1 MSTPPRRSAPVVF
14 LHGLESGPTGS
25 KALALAAHFDVL
37 AVDLD
42 TSAARASAAE
52 AAAAGQPWVHPWP
65 SLDAAF
71 ATPMARARAAIGPET
86 RVIVGS
92 SFGGAVLERLLA
104 AGDWRGPSVL
114 LASAGCKLNG
124 PRRLP
129 AGVPVILIHGRQ
141 DDVVPVEDSRWLA
154 AGAGPDVQLYE
165 RDDDHR
171 LSGALAEG
179 QIVAAVAALLRS

>member
-1 MSTPPRRSAPVVF
+1 MTPPPRPAAPVLF

-25 KALALAAHFDVL
+25 KARLLAARFGALAVE
-37 AVDLD
+37 LD

-52 AAAAGQPWVHPWP
+52 AAAAGQPWGHPWP
-65 SLDAAF
+65 SLEAAF

-86 RVIVGS
+86 RLIVGS

-104 AGDWRGPSVL
+104 AGDWRGPSLL

-154 AGAGPDVQLYE
+154 AGAGPELRLWE

-171 LSGALAEG
+171 LSGALQEGIIEAAAAE
-179 QIVAAVAALLRS
+179 LLGA

>member
-1 MSTPPRRSAPVVF
+1 MPKPAYPFAPVLF

-25 KALALAAHFDVL
+25 KARLLSARFAAL

-52 AAAAGQPWVHPWP
+52 AAAAGQPWRHHWP
-65 SLDAAF
+65 SIEDAF
-71 ATPMARARAAIGPET
+71 ATPLARARAAIGPET
-86 RVIVGS
+86 RLIVGS

-104 AGDWRGPSVL
+104 AGDWRGPSLL
-114 LASAGCKLNG
+114 LASAGGKLNG

-141 DDVVPVEDSRWLA
+141 DGVVPVEDSRWLA
-154 AGAGPDVQLYE
+154 AGAGPEVRLWE

-171 LSGALAEG
+171 LSGALQGGAIEAAAAE
-179 QIVAAVAALLRS
+179 LLGA

>member
-1 MSTPPRRSAPVVF
+1 MTPTPRPSAPVLF

-25 KALALAAHFDVL
+25 KAMALAAHFGAL

-52 AAAAGQPWVHPWP
+52 AAAAGQPWGHPWP
-65 SLDAAF
+65 SLEAAF

-86 RVIVGS
+86 RLIVGS

-104 AGDWRGPSVL
+104 AGDWRGPSLL

-141 DDVVPVEDSRWLA
+141 DASVPVEDSRWLA
-154 AGAGPDVQLYE
+154 AGAGPDVRLWE

-171 LSGALAEG
+171 LSGAMAEG
-179 QIVAAVAALLRS
+179 QIVAAAAALLGA